1 MITLSNPQTYASYK
15 RLTWNTKTQDES
27 EKNGKRYSMQTVTT
41 REHGVT
47 TLIPTKQALN
57 QKRLQEQRTLY
68 IKKSSILQE
77 DTTIINTDA
86 TNDRPWKYK
95 KQKLT
100 VLKGEIHIS
109 T

>member
-1 MITLSNPQTYASYK
+1 
-15 RLTWNTKTQDES
+15 
-27 EKNGKRYSMQTVTT
+27 MQTVTT
-41 REHGVT
+41 REHGVA

-86 TNDRPWKYK
+86 TNDRP
-95 KQKLT
+95 
-100 VLKGEIHIS
+100 
-109 T
+109 